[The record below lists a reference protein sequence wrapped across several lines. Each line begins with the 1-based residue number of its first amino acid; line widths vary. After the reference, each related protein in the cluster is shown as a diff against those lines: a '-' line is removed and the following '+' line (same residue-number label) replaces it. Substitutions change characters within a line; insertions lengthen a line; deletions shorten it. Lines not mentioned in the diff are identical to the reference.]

1 MRATSSVVL
10 LLVIAATM
18 PACVEAQGA
27 PPSTCNRPEHRQ
39 FDFWLGEW
47 EVTGAKGN
55 KAGTNRIQA
64 INGGCALREEWTG
77 ATGFT
82 GTSLNAFDATSGRW
96 HQTWVGSDGMLLMLD
111 GGLRDGAMEL
121 TGTTRGL
128 DGTVTRHRIRWMPL
142 GGAPAT
148 VRQLWE
154 TSADEGKT
162 WTVAFD
168 GRYRRVVRE

>member
-1 MRATSSVVL
+1 MRAIWSVAL
-10 LLVIAATM
+10 FLVIAAIM
-18 PACVEAQGA
+18 PATVAAQGA
-27 PPSTCNRPEHRQ
+27 PPPACNRPEHRQ

-77 ATGFT
+77 TTGFT
-82 GTSLNAFDATSGRW
+82 GTSLNAFDASSGRW
-96 HQTWVGSDGMLLMLD
+96 HQTWVGSDGLVLMLD
-111 GGLRDGAMEL
+111 GGIRDGAMEL
-121 TGTTRGL
+121 TGTTRGS
-128 DGTVTRHRIRWMPL
+128 DGTVTRHRIRWTPL
-142 GGAPAT
+142 GGTPVT

-154 TSADEGKT
+154 TSGDEGKT

-168 GRYRRVVRE
+168 GTYRRL

>member
-1 MRATSSVVL
+1 MSRLACLSIAL
-10 LLVIAATM
+10 LAAAAHAATPS
-18 PACVEAQGA
+18 PAA
-27 PPSTCNRPEHRQ
+27 PAPCAGPEHRQ

-82 GTSLNAFDATSGRW
+82 GTSLNAFDASSGRW
-96 HQTWVGSDGMLLMLD
+96 HQTWVGSDGLLLMLD

-121 TGTTRGL
+121 AGTTRGL
-128 DGTVTRHRIRWMPL
+128 DGTVTRHRIRWTPL
-142 GGAPAT
+142 GGTPVT

-154 TSADEGKT
+154 TSGDEGKT

-168 GRYRRVVRE
+168 GRYRRVIRE